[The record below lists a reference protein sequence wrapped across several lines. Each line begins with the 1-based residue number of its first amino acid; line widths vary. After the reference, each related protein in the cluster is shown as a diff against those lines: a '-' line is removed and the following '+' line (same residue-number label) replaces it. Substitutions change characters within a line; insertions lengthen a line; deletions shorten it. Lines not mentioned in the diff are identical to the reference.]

1 MSEPTETT
9 EVSPSKKPRHNDGDN
24 RNTAEE
30 QQQQQQQQQQQG
42 PHSSEEEQSA
52 TDEEIGSDEDND
64 NSSSSS
70 IAEEE
75 LSSLLWPTRSGV
87 KHEDPQMQM
96 QALLEDM
103 HAMKQ
108 ENINL
113 QRLNKRKLS

>member
-9 EVSPSKKPRHNDGDN
+9 EVSPSKKPRHNHGNN

-30 QQQQQQQQQQQG
+30 QEQQQQEG